1 LESGKDTDIQVLIV
15 GSGKLARE
23 LLENLKSPLIPSVL
37 PWLQWNL
44 PWNGRRIVVHA
55 GSGREIE
62 EVLSFCGLN
71 HLLLVELS
79 TTGSL
84 ENFNP
89 TFPIVIC
96 PNTNI
101 LMLKFMAMLQAQ
113 GHLFSEYEKE
123 VVESHQSNKKSE
135 PGTAISMARS
145 LGLSPGQIISV
156 RDPLVQEREIGIP
169 AQHLSR
175 HAYHRVSI
183 SHGNVG
189 IVFETRVLGEAPYC
203 SGLAKIIEGISRR
216 ELHPAKYDV
225 LALIQ
230 NGWI

>member
-37 PWLQWNL
+37 SWLQRDL
-44 PWNGRRIVVHA
+44 PWNGRRIIVHA

-62 EVLSFCGLN
+62 DVVSFCGLN

-145 LGLSPGQIISV
+145 LGVPPGQIISV

-169 AQHLSR
+169 AQHLPR

-183 SHGNVG
+183 SDGNVG
-189 IVFETRVLGEAPYC
+189 IVFETRVLGEAPYS

-216 ELHPAKYDV
+216 ELRPAKYDV